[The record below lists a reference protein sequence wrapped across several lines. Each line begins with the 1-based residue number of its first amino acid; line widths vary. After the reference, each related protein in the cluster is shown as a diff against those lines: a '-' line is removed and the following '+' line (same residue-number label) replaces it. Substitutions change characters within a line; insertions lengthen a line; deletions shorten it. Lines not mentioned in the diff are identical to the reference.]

1 MSARQLAAQ
10 HLAGNMAVN
19 NDDNNNN
26 NNNPM
31 VHA

>member
-10 HLAGNMAVN
+10 HLAGTMAVN
-19 NDDNNNN
+19 NDNNNNN